1 MFELFDGEENPY
13 GSINNVELAEGKLL
27 KEESPHLSRNEMIQ
41 HIKYI
46 HGDLGSANTKFNRDK
61 ESREKFVRYISSMLD
76 LPDKDVLRSIKNVF
90 KKGKFPIEKLK

>member
-1 MFELFDGEENPY
+1 MSEFNFKKYLK
-13 GSINNVELAEGKLL
+13 EGRLL
-27 KEESPHLSRNEMIQ
+27 KEESPHLSPNEMKS

-61 ESREKFVRYISSMLD
+61 ESREKFVGYISGMLD
-76 LPDKDVLRSIKNVF
+76 LPKKDVLISIKNVF